1 MGLIKEMQVDK
12 LKVKIYETR
21 QELGEN
27 AAKEAAA
34 KIKELIASKG
44 EINIVFAAAP
54 SQNEFLASLVTDKEI
69 DWNKINAFHMDEYVG
84 ISKDAP
90 QAFGNFFRDRIFGKV
105 PFKSV
110 NYIDVST
117 KDPEKE
123 CERYAALL
131 KKHPADIIFMGIGE
145 NGHIAFNDPPVAD
158 FNDKKVVKVVELDER
173 CRQQQ
178 VNDGCFATLDEVP
191 KYAITLTV
199 PTLMSADY
207 IFYMV
212 PGKTKTEAVTNTLK
226 GEISTACPA
235 SILRKHDNA
244 ILYID
249 KDSGKGVLNE

>member
-21 QELGEN
+21 QELGEG
-27 AAKEAAA
+27 AAKEASA
-34 KIKELIASKG
+34 KIKELIESKG
-44 EINIVFAAAP
+44 EINIIFAAAP

-69 DWNKINAFHMDEYVG
+69 DWSKINAFHMDEYVG

-90 QAFGNFFRDRIFGKV
+90 QAFSNFLKDRIFSKV

-110 NYIDVST
+110 NYIDVSA

-131 KKHPADIIFMGIGE
+131 KQYPADIVFMGIGE

-158 FNDKKVVKVVELDER
+158 FNDKKVVKVVELDQK

-191 KYAITLTV
+191 KYAITLTI
-199 PTLMSADY
+199 PTLMSVDY
-207 IFYMV
+207 IFCMV

-235 SILRKHDNA
+235 SILRTHKNA
-244 ILYID
+244 TLYID
-249 KDSGKGVLNE
+249 KDSGKDVLEE